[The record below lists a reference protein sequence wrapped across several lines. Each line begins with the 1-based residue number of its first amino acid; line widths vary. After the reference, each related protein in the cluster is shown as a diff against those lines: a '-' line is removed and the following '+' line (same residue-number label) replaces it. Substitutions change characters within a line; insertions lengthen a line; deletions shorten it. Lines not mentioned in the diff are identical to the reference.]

1 MKFLFTIFT
10 FLAASFSVADS
21 WPLPSE
27 MASSSPNSKYV
38 VRVVPPELNSGKEPV
53 AVLYTFDGISYIESS
68 SFSLKNEIAPVFI
81 LITNKGYLFTF
92 DTLSN
97 ASLM

>member
-10 FLAASFSVADS
+10 FLAASFAVADS

-27 MASSSPNSKYV
+27 MASASPNSKYV

-53 AVLYTFDGISYIESS
+53 MREEGF
-68 SFSLKNEIAPVFI
+68 
-81 LITNKGYLFTF
+81 
-92 DTLSN
+92 
-97 ASLM
+97 